1 METLPVELG
10 LGLLWDVALWKFGLV
25 VGQQT
30 FNTQTWKSRPCADK
44 DGHYDL

>member
-10 LGLLWDVALWKFGLV
+10 LGLLWDVALWEFGLV

-30 FNTQTWKSRPCADK
+30 LNTQTRKS
-44 DGHYDL
+44 